1 MLHHRAIITAARNLT
16 KEVNEEVTMKEEV
29 TIAANKTIYQMN
41 KIPTE
46 VAVACNED
54 TVVDTTITEVIANAT
69 FTLSLY
75 LTTTENNVV
84 VEAEQS
90 SVEVVAVELDTERKE
105 TTEVHAQV
113 GTIYLKNSRTNNNQE
128 DSTNP
133 LPAQITTTMT

>member
-1 MLHHRAIITAARNLT
+1 
-16 KEVNEEVTMKEEV
+16 MKEEV
-29 TIAANKTIYQMN
+29 TSAANKTIYQMN

-54 TVVDTTITEVIANAT
+54 TEVDTTITEVIANAT
-69 FTLSLY
+69 STLSLY
-75 LTTTENNVV
+75 LTTTENNAV

-128 DSTNP
+128 DSTSP

>member
-29 TIAANKTIYQMN
+29 TSAANKTIYQMN

-75 LTTTENNVV
+75 LTTTENNAV

>member
-29 TIAANKTIYQMN
+29 TSAANKTIYQMN

-54 TVVDTTITEVIANAT
+54 TEVDTTITEVIANAT
-69 FTLSLY
+69 STLSLY
-75 LTTTENNVV
+75 LTTTENNAV

>member
-1 MLHHRAIITAARNLT
+1 MLHHRAIIIAARNLT

-29 TIAANKTIYQMN
+29 TSAANKTIYQMN

-69 FTLSLY
+69 STLSLY
-75 LTTTENNVV
+75 LTTTENNAV

>member
-29 TIAANKTIYQMN
+29 TSAANKTIYQMN

-69 FTLSLY
+69 STLSLY
-75 LTTTENNVV
+75 LTTTENNAV

>member
-29 TIAANKTIYQMN
+29 TSAANKTIYQMN

-69 FTLSLY
+69 STLSLY
-75 LTTTENNVV
+75 LTTTENNAV
-84 VEAEQS
+84 VEAGQS